1 MSASSP
7 FVIAVAGSG
16 SNTGKTTLACAI
28 IERRKLRFRVGA
40 LKISTATDDYR
51 CARTGLPCGCLA
63 FDGPM
68 EVVTDESVIL
78 TKGKDT
84 EAFSRAGA
92 DPVWWLK
99 TTREHSAAAYA
110 TTVEHMHG
118 VEVVLVE
125 GAPPL
130 RGSLADFSILIA
142 RGDGTEPKA
151 GWFDLVPAATALAL
165 TTSSGTGGV
174 PVLVDRCRAA
184 GLAED
189 AWVGEFGGTGQTLP
203 DARFWSFLD
212 ARLAARTSHGT
223 AKRPTDTAWSPTR
236 SPD

>member
-28 IERRKLRFRVGA
+28 IERLKPRFRVGA

-84 EAFSRAGA
+84 
-92 DPVWWLK
+92 
-99 TTREHSAAAYA
+99 
-110 TTVEHMHG
+110 
-118 VEVVLVE
+118 
-125 GAPPL
+125 
-130 RGSLADFSILIA
+130 
-142 RGDGTEPKA
+142 
-151 GWFDLVPAATALAL
+151 
-165 TTSSGTGGV
+165 
-174 PVLVDRCRAA
+174 
-184 GLAED
+184 
-189 AWVGEFGGTGQTLP
+189 
-203 DARFWSFLD
+203 
-212 ARLAARTSHGT
+212 
-223 AKRPTDTAWSPTR
+223 
-236 SPD
+236 

>member
-1 MSASSP
+1 MSESSP

-28 IERRKLRFRVGA
+28 IERLKPRFRTGA

-68 EVVTDESVIL
+68 EVVTDESIIL

-84 EAFSRAGA
+84 AAFSRAGA

-110 TTVEHMHG
+110 TTVQHMHG

-130 RGSLADFSILIA
+130 RASLADFSILIA

-151 GWFDLVPAATALAL
+151 GWFDLVPAATALVL
-165 TTSSGTGGV
+165 TATSGTGGL
-174 PVLVDRCRAA
+174 PALVDRCRAA
-184 GLAED
+184 GLAKE
-189 AWVGEFGGTGQTLP
+189 AWVGEFGGSGQTLP
-203 DARFWSFLD
+203 DAGFWRFLD
-212 ARLAARTSHGT
+212 TRLAARAPTGT
-223 AKRPTDTAWSPTR
+223 TKRSTDTAWSPTT

>member
-1 MSASSP
+1 MSESSP

-28 IERRKLRFRVGA
+28 IERLKPRFRTGA

-68 EVVTDESVIL
+68 EVVTDESIIL

-84 EAFSRAGA
+84 AAFSRAGA

-110 TTVEHMHG
+110 TTVQHMHG

-130 RGSLADFSILIA
+130 RASLADFSILIA

-151 GWFDLVPAATALAL
+151 GWFDLVPAATALVL
-165 TTSSGTGGV
+165 TATSGTGGL
-174 PVLVDRCRAA
+174 PALVDRCRAA
-184 GLAED
+184 GLAKE
-189 AWVGEFGGTGQTLP
+189 AWVGEFGGAGQTLP
-203 DARFWSFLD
+203 DAGFWRFLD
-212 ARLAARTSHGT
+212 TRLAARAPTGT
-223 AKRPTDTAWSPTR
+223 TKRSTDTAWSPTT